1 MQSIRCYT
9 QPKINQ
15 SIYKKYSNVTINP
28 PRKYYVVLKINV
40 LLGIKTNSIF
50 LLDNPLRNNCMWFF
64 CNEQIQYNC
73 LAENNRLLYGILPS
87 ISAKQILEMSC
98 FPDSRCTEKK
108 FLPEKSSSLVALSS
122 FPGAGNTWV
131 RHLIELATGYYTGSY
146 YFDGTLY
153 NRGNSSTTLPS

>member
-1 MQSIRCYT
+1 
-9 QPKINQ
+9 
-15 SIYKKYSNVTINP
+15 
-28 PRKYYVVLKINV
+28 
-40 LLGIKTNSIF
+40 
-50 LLDNPLRNNCMWFF
+50 
-64 CNEQIQYNC
+64 
-73 LAENNRLLYGILPS
+73 
-87 ISAKQILEMSC
+87 MSY

-153 NRGNSSTTLPS
+153 NRGNSSTTLPVIINLTILKEKNQATEKYYCTDIEWDEFIIIADVSNEKWEFNQSLIWICHHNIMPLFKP